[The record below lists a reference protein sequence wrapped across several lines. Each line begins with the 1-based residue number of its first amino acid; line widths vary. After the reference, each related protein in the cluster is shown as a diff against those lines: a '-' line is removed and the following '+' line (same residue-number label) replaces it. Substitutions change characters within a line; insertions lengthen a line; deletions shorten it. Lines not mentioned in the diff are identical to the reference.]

1 MAVRRS
7 PQRCHRKFADHLP
20 SRKVGK
26 YDFFSWW
33 LKVGTAIS
41 AKPQYHE
48 TRQYRGTK
56 CGQSSR
62 RRRVANK
69 CQPEF
74 PRQVN
79 TKSNT
84 YSNYAKSTVNHL
96 LKTFYLTWFWSI
108 RKCPTRAELT
118 VTTCRQHIFSM
129 NHIDTICLFVSHQ
142 FVDIFQKVARNSKL

>member
-62 RRRVANK
+62 RRRVASRQSSRRRRVANRCWLASR

-118 VTTCRQHIFSM
+118 VTTCRHWFPHLWRIRFKSY
-129 NHIDTICLFVSHQ
+129 L
-142 FVDIFQKVARNSKL
+142 